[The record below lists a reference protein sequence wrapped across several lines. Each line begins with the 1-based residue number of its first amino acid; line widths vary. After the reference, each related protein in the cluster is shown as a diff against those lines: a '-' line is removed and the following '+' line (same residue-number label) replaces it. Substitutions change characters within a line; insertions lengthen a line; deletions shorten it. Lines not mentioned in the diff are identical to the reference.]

1 MKADKLYARYAP
13 IIPDFDTF
21 MNYIRKPLV
30 QSLRI
35 NTLKAKRENI
45 LALLSDVRL
54 EHLPFYHDGFSVKGK
69 HSLGNHLTHNL
80 GLIYVQEVAS
90 MIPVIVLDPQ
100 PGEVVMDLCA
110 APGSKTTQIAQSMA
124 NTGLL
129 VANEINRKR
138 MKGLTHNVK
147 RCGLMNEV
155 VIRINGQKIHRIFT
169 DYFDRILIDAPC
181 SAEGTIRKSKAV
193 LFHWGTKNIHRM
205 SRLQIGLVM
214 SAFRALRPGG
224 SMVYSTCTIAPE
236 ENEMVVSYL
245 LEKFPE
251 AELLPIQVTGFKIRP
266 GIKNWQ
272 GVSFDRR
279 IEHCARILPQDNDTA
294 PFFIA
299 RLTKRGVLKPRMDYL
314 GKIELDHSLL
324 DGFARKFGV
333 DQKYFKPYAVFKG
346 RDESYVS
353 TREVFSFR
361 EVNALRKGLEFA
373 KVYDHEIKPDNDL
386 VQIFGS
392 YATRNLV
399 DLKEYQMEKFLRGEI
414 LKVGLLP
421 NIEKG
426 FIIVR
431 FENLPVGTGKY
442 NGEEIRSAV
451 KRERRIP

>member
-1 MKADKLYARYAP
+1 VKANKLYARYAP
-13 IIPDFDTF
+13 IIADFDTF
-21 MNYIRKPLV
+21 MNYIKKPLV
-30 QSLRI
+30 QSLRV
-35 NTLKAKRENI
+35 NTLKAKRENT
-45 LALLSDVRL
+45 LSLLSDVRL
-54 EHLPFYHDGFSVKGK
+54 EQLPFYHDGFSVKGK
-69 HSLGNHLTHNL
+69 HSLGNHITHNL

-90 MIPVIVLDPQ
+90 MVPVIVLDPQ

-110 APGSKTTQIAQSMA
+110 APGSKTTQIAQLMA
-124 NTGLL
+124 NNGLL
-129 VANEINRKR
+129 VANEISRKR

-155 VIRINGQKIHRIFT
+155 VISINGQKIHRIFT

-193 LFHWGTKNIHRM
+193 LFHWGTKNIRRM
-205 SRLQIGLVM
+205 SRLQIGLM
-214 SAFRALRPGG
+214 ISAFRALRPGG

-245 LEKFPE
+245 LEKCPE
-251 AELLPIQVTGFKIRP
+251 AELLPIRVTGFKMRP

-272 GVSFDRR
+272 GIRFDRR
-279 IEHCARILPQDNDTA
+279 IEYCARILPQDNDTA

-299 RLTKRGVLKPRMDYL
+299 RLTKRGILKPRMDYQ

-333 DQKYFKPYAVFKG
+333 DHKYFKPYAVFKG

-353 TREVFSFR
+353 TREAFSFR
-361 EVNALRKGLEFA
+361 VVNALRKGLEFA

-399 DLKEYQMEKFLRGEI
+399 DLKEYQMKKFLRGEI

-431 FENLPVGTGKY
+431 FKNLPVGTGKY